1 VKYKIPVNK
10 LIMICSMLLL
20 PVLVAAEMPSTFDA
34 PDSGYV
40 SNTVVDII
48 EHNGGIWFATG
59 EGLNFSYDSGQT
71 WLSYDGSNGLV
82 SSNISALFSI
92 DRGVG
97 NRLWVATNHDE
108 LIEGS
113 LTSVSDGVSYSDD
126 NGNSWT
132 QIDFSSSGLDIPYIF
147 GGDRTIFDIDG
158 HYDDGI
164 GQDEDW
170 LFFTAFAGGLMASR
184 DGGINWRRIY
194 PSKHDSLQY
203 NTEGEVPSFRNRDF
217 ACAVDTS
224 HGDSLFLWAGTAAGI
239 FQHVFAPPK
248 DKAYIKP
255 IHRIFPAV
263 SDANFVYYGG
273 GGGFMRG
280 TRAGGPYISRFELQ
294 GLPGTFVNSLIE
306 YGGRIFV
313 GVVTPEFDS
322 SSAGLA
328 ISDDYGVSFDAEPGF
343 TEVIGADRRIFD
355 FAAMGDRLYMA
366 AEEAGLYVSADTGMS
381 WDHIFVD
388 SSNID
393 PANRRN
399 VVFALSALGDTLR
412 IGTDSGLVQLFME
425 PTGVIDSSRNFVF
438 PESDSSST
446 RVIRIKTHEFEGTQV
461 MWTVNRPVSLDG
473 VPIVA
478 RSDDGGVTFD
488 DYQWEVLS
496 HDINFFGDTTFV
508 VGEAGARFSTGV
520 GNPTNIYHIYS
531 YDSDGLAVDSL
542 HDNILTAMEVVGDTV
557 IIGCDNGI
565 ALSYDRG
572 ETWGIMRIN
581 RDSLKSD
588 VVLQYTSSI
597 SGIEGDF
604 VPALGV
610 QYYPDEPAAIW
621 ASTRPVYSGT
631 NAISVGFMA
640 AMVDSTGTDTLGYQ
654 RLWAEMYDNFAWNFA
669 FNGDTV
675 FAATDDGLIYG
686 YGSDFEWRTLE
697 LVDSEGLPLVLPGT
711 AVYGVEVSDD
721 YVWVGTDDRTVRV
734 ALDDFNDQEPY
745 FVIDDETVAD
755 VVYAFPVPFSVGYD
769 QIIEFHFNVEQDAYI
784 TLEIYDFAMNL
795 VRRVIDNQFYSAGI
809 YPTAGAGRRTWDG
822 YNGKG
827 DRVAVGM
834 YYFKVEY
841 STGEVR
847 WGKLAVIP

>member
-1 VKYKIPVNK
+1 
-10 LIMICSMLLL
+10 
-20 PVLVAAEMPSTFDA
+20 
-34 PDSGYV
+34 
-40 SNTVVDII
+40 
-48 EHNGGIWFATG
+48 
-59 EGLNFSYDSGQT
+59 
-71 WLSYDGSNGLV
+71 
-82 SSNISALFSI
+82 
-92 DRGVG
+92 
-97 NRLWVATNHDE
+97 
-108 LIEGS
+108 
-113 LTSVSDGVSYSDD
+113 
-126 NGNSWT
+126 
-132 QIDFSSSGLDIPYIF
+132 
-147 GGDRTIFDIDG
+147 
-158 HYDDGI
+158 
-164 GQDEDW
+164 
-170 LFFTAFAGGLMASR
+170 
-184 DGGINWRRIY
+184 
-194 PSKHDSLQY
+194 
-203 NTEGEVPSFRNRDF
+203 
-217 ACAVDTS
+217 
-224 HGDSLFLWAGTAAGI
+224 
-239 FQHVFAPPK
+239 
-248 DKAYIKP
+248 
-255 IHRIFPAV
+255 
-263 SDANFVYYGG
+263 
-273 GGGFMRG
+273 
-280 TRAGGPYISRFELQ
+280 
-294 GLPGTFVNSLIE
+294 
-306 YGGRIFV
+306 
-313 GVVTPEFDS
+313 
-322 SSAGLA
+322 
-328 ISDDYGVSFDAEPGF
+328 
-343 TEVIGADRRIFD
+343 
-355 FAAMGDRLYMA
+355 
-366 AEEAGLYVSADTGMS
+366 
-381 WDHIFVD
+381 
-388 SSNID
+388 
-393 PANRRN
+393 
-399 VVFALSALGDTLR
+399 
-412 IGTDSGLVQLFME
+412 
-425 PTGVIDSSRNFVF
+425 
-438 PESDSSST
+438 
-446 RVIRIKTHEFEGTQV
+446 
-461 MWTVNRPVSLDG
+461 
-473 VPIVA
+473 
-478 RSDDGGVTFD
+478 
-488 DYQWEVLS
+488 
-496 HDINFFGDTTFV
+496 
-508 VGEAGARFSTGV
+508 
-520 GNPTNIYHIYS
+520 
-531 YDSDGLAVDSL
+531 
-542 HDNILTAMEVVGDTV
+542 
-557 IIGCDNGI
+557 
-565 ALSYDRG
+565 
-572 ETWGIMRIN
+572 MRIN

-597 SGIEGDF
+597 LGIEGDF